1 MKMHVKSEDGV
12 LNTFYEPAS
21 QPRLQKE
28 RRRCCLSR
36 ALHLPILSITEPRFL
51 GYNESGI
58 NPPRHSDMDVLTEI
72 QCIPDYDDEF
82 YSLLPGEKRQNAHT
96 RTQKKKGSVEIPAE
110 TLVSQGVGGDL
121 KVMRSAELKLSFS
134 TRLYLSPRIWA
145 HLEISLNM
153 CYNRPTPQRA
163 DNGDQTQ
170 IRQASRASGAA
181 LTVLM
186 STSAPAAGSSR
197 PRAAH
202 GPLAAGEPE

>member
-1 MKMHVKSEDGV
+1 MSARAAPPPRGAAQV
-12 LNTFYEPAS
+12 LLVESF
-21 QPRLQKE
+21 
-28 RRRCCLSR
+28 
-36 ALHLPILSITEPRFL
+36 PILSITEPRFL
-51 GYNESGI
+51 GYNESAI

-72 QCIPDYDDEF
+72 QYSPDYDDEF

-96 RTQKKKGSVEIPAE
+96 HTKKESVEIPAE

-163 DNGDQTQ
+163 DDGDQTQ

-181 LTVLM
+181 LAALM

-202 GPLAAGEPE
+202 GLPTGL